1 MPFCVLKG
9 CWINVAHVQSYGP
22 VTSLSA
28 EALTVADSDSP
39 GLSGVKED
47 QVEVEVEVQDS
58 EAVVGG
64 GEGTDPS

>member
-1 MPFCVLKG
+1 MLFCTLKG
-9 CWINVAHVQSYGP
+9 CWINVGHVQSYGL
-22 VTSLSA
+22 VASLTA

-47 QVEVEVEVQDS
+47 QVEVQVS